1 MVKQSSSVG
10 RIVHQR
16 EVRGTKVLGIK
27 VLGIKVLGTKVLGTK
42 VPGTKVL
49 GTKVSSLNKN
59 QRHNLVVL
67 IQKTSLRTLKL
78 QAASSHFRE
87 TSLRAAHACIA
98 FN

>member
-10 RIVHQR
+10 QIVHQR

-27 VLGIKVLGTKVLGTK
+27 VLGIK

-67 IQKTSLRTLKL
+67 IQTTSLRTLKL

-87 TSLRAAHACIA
+87 TSLRTAHACIA

>member
-27 VLGIKVLGTKVLGTK
+27 VLGIKV
-42 VPGTKVL
+42 PGTKVL

-67 IQKTSLRTLKL
+67 IQTTSLRTLKL

-87 TSLRAAHACIA
+87 TSLRTAHACIA

>member
-16 EVRGTKVLGIK
+16 EVR
-27 VLGIKVLGTKVLGTK
+27 
-42 VPGTKVL
+42 GTKVL

-67 IQKTSLRTLKL
+67 IQTTSLRTLKL